1 MWSCRVYVVVPHS
14 HHTYPVSKCSEQA
27 PSVGFYLIGNLNIT
41 TLIVTIDH
49 RSIMLW
55 LTIMFCTNQR
65 PLLYE
70 IDARLWLVDSPL
82 MVVIYPLLDNDN
94 FGSNTHV
101 QIITSSSLGI
111 IMLQLQTDQRFNF
124 FCFILLTLLFY
135 NLFYYFLTTVMYYT
149 TLFHLH
155 LGKHLNCCRR
165 LYFRQKLFEGLRK
178 YFLRLVSDFIT
189 CT

>member
-1 MWSCRVYVVVPHS
+1 MVVPHS

-41 TLIVTIDH
+41 TLIVMIDH
-49 RSIMLW
+49 CSIMLW
-55 LTIMFCTNQR
+55 LTIMFRTNQR

-70 IDARLWLVDSPL
+70 INARLWLVDSPL

-111 IMLQLQTDQRFNF
+111 IMLQLQTDQRFKF

-135 NLFYYFLTTVMYYT
+135 NLLYYFLFTIMYYT

-155 LGKHLNCCRR
+155 LGKYLNCCRR